1 MARDEEKKEN
11 GGDSSSS
18 TRGEAGEHGSISISA
33 SIGAHHVY
41 IKHDDHGWVPAR
53 LVSLDKLK
61 QEATV
66 TVEEYPD
73 EQAMLMTSA
82 LAGRRSGEP
91 AAAEEEHASNTFVVD
106 ISSYEGGFLP
116 PQNANDEGELEE
128 YEDMVDMP
136 YLHEVRFSSSFSVL
150 FPFFCVSFNPQKY
163 YLTIA
168 QPKKNNLEYTGIH
181 SV

>member
-1 MARDEEKKEN
+1 MATDEEKKEN
-11 GGDSSSS
+11 GEDSSSAP
-18 TRGEAGEHGSISISA
+18 RQGAGEYA

-53 LVSLDKLK
+53 LVSLDKQK

-91 AAAEEEHASNTFVVD
+91 EEKGEEHASNTFVVD
-106 ISSYEGGFLP
+106 ISSYAGSFLP
-116 PQNANDEGELEE
+116 PQNVNDEGELEE
-128 YEDMVDMP
+128 FKDMVDMP
-136 YLHEVRFSSSFSVL
+136 CLHEVRLVVLCIIFLFVFVFSSS
-150 FPFFCVSFNPQKY
+150 KK
-163 YLTIA
+163 YLTIL
-168 QPKKNNLEYTGIH
+168 QNHKKIFNSILNL
-181 SV
+181 